1 MQEGG
6 RHPSPPSTA
15 LLTACVCILLI
26 LQKKCFKIEETLP
39 KHIQN
44 FLTDEE
50 NKNKELEEEKQKQPK
65 PPSPELS
72 KSEITIESDMPT
84 TEVL

>member
-50 NKNKELEEEKQKQPK
+50 KKNKELQEDKKKQPK

-72 KSEITIESDMPT
+72 NSEITIESDMPT